1 MSAAAACEARRLRG
15 SATFAFAVH
24 AAAMG
29 SFMVLHL
36 TRQAHQTPVLHEVE
50 FLDLKPAPV
59 HTVNPGAAQAPPS
72 RIRDFLKMAL
82 PKFSSAQPQDAPA
95 VPKETLQSLPPNQ
108 ARLAL
113 DKNAPTARGPAL
125 KLNSQLQRGPAA
137 NLSEIAR
144 RSEARLVAP
153 NALEA
158 PKTISLDA
166 VGRRAVS
173 PSGPA
178 IRIEGGFGSSRSGM
192 RDLPR
197 MPRAAASGKGGVAAT
212 SGLDLKEGAAP
223 PRRATGLPGGAMNFG
238 YARGSGISLAEGPGP
253 VGRSKTAALSAA
265 PTPAKSA
272 DIISAG
278 PKKAVEIAGP
288 LAGRKILSIAL
299 PAYPDWAKAKGI
311 EVDVLIRFFV
321 GSDGLVQERM
331 IIERTSG
338 FKELDDLCLE
348 ALRKIVFIP
357 LPAGSKEEQWG
368 IITFRFR
375 LT

>member
-1 MSAAAACEARRLRG
+1 MNEATACEARRLRG
-15 SATFAFAVH
+15 SAAFASAVH
-24 AAAMG
+24 AAALG
-29 SFMVLHL
+29 LYLFAHL
-36 TRQAHQTPVLHEVE
+36 TRSVEVPVLHEVE

-59 HTVNPGAAQAPPS
+59 HTVNPGAAQTAPRS
-72 RIRDFLKMAL
+72 IRDFLKMAL
-82 PKFSSAQPQDAPA
+82 PTLSPAKPQEAPSA
-95 VPKETLQSLPPNQ
+95 PKEVFQNMPPNQ

-113 DKNAPTARGPAL
+113 DKNAPLERGPSL
-125 KLNSQLQRGPAA
+125 KLDSQLSRGPAA

-144 RSEARLVAP
+144 QNAARLVAP

-166 VGRRAVS
+166 VGRRAVAS
-173 PSGPA
+173 SGPA
-178 IRIEGGFGSSRSGM
+178 IRIEGGLGSSRSGM

-197 MPRAAASGKGGVAAT
+197 MPRGTAVGKGVAGAA

-223 PRRATGLPGGAMNFG
+223 VRRATGLLGAVG
-238 YARGSGISLAEGPGP
+238 YGKGSGISLAEGP
-253 VGRSKTAALSAA
+253 VGRPTTAALPAAA
-265 PTPAKSA
+265 PSVPKPSA
-272 DIISAG
+272 DIVLAG
-278 PKKAVEIAGP
+278 SKKAVEIAGP
-288 LAGRKILSIAL
+288 LAGRRILSMAL

-321 GSDGLVQERM
+321 GPDGLVQERM

-338 FKELDDLCLE
+338 FKELDDLCME